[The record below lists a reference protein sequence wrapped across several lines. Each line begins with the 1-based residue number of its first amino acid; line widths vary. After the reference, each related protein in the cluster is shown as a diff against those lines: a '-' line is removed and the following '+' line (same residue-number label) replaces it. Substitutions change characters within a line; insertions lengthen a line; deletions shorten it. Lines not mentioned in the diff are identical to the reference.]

1 MLHGLTGR
9 RTYGVLPFQHG
20 LGIDE
25 EDGLRV
31 SLRGAVRESVVAPP
45 VGDDVLRVAV
55 CAVPLMSNFTDVD
68 ALAAEPGVVVR
79 FVDRAEELVDADLV
93 VVPGTRG
100 TVRALRWLRER
111 GLADALARRAAEGRP
126 VLGICGGFQVLGEH
140 IEDDVE
146 SREGSV
152 AGLGLLPVRV
162 RFAREKTLA
171 RPVGEALGEPV
182 EGYEI
187 HHGVA
192 EVAGGEAFLDGC
204 RVGEMWGTHWHGSLE
219 SDGFRRRF
227 LAGWRGRPA
236 PLRPRARTSFAALR
250 EEQLDLLGDLI
261 EEHADTDALL
271 SLIEKGAPAGLPFIA
286 PGAPVTGGPGT
297 RPRPPRPL
305 PERSFECHHAPRH
318 QGGPVSTPYPFT
330 ALVGQDD
337 LRLALLLNAVS
348 PAVGGVLV
356 RGEKGTAKSTA
367 VRALSALLPEVPVVA
382 GCRFSLRPGRRR
394 PELPRRPARGGR
406 RAARP
411 ARMVELPVGA
421 SEDRLVGA
429 LDIERALAEGVK
441 AFEPGLLADAHRGIL
456 YVDEVNLLH
465 DHLVDLL
472 LDAAAMGASYVERE
486 GVSVRHA
493 ARFLLVGTMNPE
505 EGELRP
511 QLLDRFG
518 LTVEVAASRETDQR
532 VEVVR
537 RRLAHDDDPEA
548 FAGRWADE
556 EAALRDRV
564 VAARALLPQVVLG
577 DGALRQIAATC
588 AAFEVDGMRADI
600 VMART
605 ATALAAWAGRT
616 DVRSEDVRQAALLAL
631 PHRRR
636 RNPFDA
642 PGLDED
648 KLDETLDEARE
659 DDAPEP
665 PGSPEPPEG
674 DDDPDGGP
682 GGGGGQPPADGG
694 PDSPGLPPQQ
704 SRDQAE
710 DRNQGEGA
718 GQEDAPAP
726 QAPAAGGPGEQG
738 AVSAAEPFRTRMLS
752 VPGIGE
758 GAAGRRSRART
769 EHGRTTGSRRP
780 RGALTKLHLAAT
792 VQAAA
797 PHQRARGRSGTGL
810 VVRRDDLRQ
819 ATREGR
825 EGNLVLFVVDAS
837 GSMAARQRMSAVKG
851 AVLSLLLDAYQRR
864 DKVGLVT
871 FRGSA
876 AEVALP
882 PTSSVDAAAAR
893 LETLPTGGRTPLAAG
908 LLRAH
913 DVLRVE
919 RLRDAARRP
928 LLVVVT
934 DGRATGGVEPVAQAG
949 RAARLFAAD
958 GVASVV
964 VDCESGY
971 VRLGLAGQLAGELG
985 GTAVTLDELRAD
997 SIAGLVKDVQG
1008 HGNHSRKAA

>member
-1 MLHGLTGR
+1 M
-9 RTYGVLPFQHG
+9 
-20 LGIDE
+20 
-25 EDGLRV
+25 
-31 SLRGAVRESVVAPP
+31 
-45 VGDDVLRVAV
+45 
-55 CAVPLMSNFTDVD
+55 
-68 ALAAEPGVVVR
+68 
-79 FVDRAEELVDADLV
+79 
-93 VVPGTRG
+93 
-100 TVRALRWLRER
+100 
-111 GLADALARRAAEGRP
+111 
-126 VLGICGGFQVLGEH
+126 
-140 IEDDVE
+140 
-146 SREGSV
+146 
-152 AGLGLLPVRV
+152 
-162 RFAREKTLA
+162 
-171 RPVGEALGEPV
+171 
-182 EGYEI
+182 
-187 HHGVA
+187 
-192 EVAGGEAFLDGC
+192 
-204 RVGEMWGTHWHGSLE
+204 
-219 SDGFRRRF
+219 
-227 LAGWRGRPA
+227 
-236 PLRPRARTSFAALR
+236 
-250 EEQLDLLGDLI
+250 
-261 EEHADTDALL
+261 
-271 SLIEKGAPAGLPFIA
+271 
-286 PGAPVTGGPGT
+286 
-297 RPRPPRPL
+297 
-305 PERSFECHHAPRH
+305 
-318 QGGPVSTPYPFT
+318 STPYPFT

-382 GCRFSLRPGRRR
+382 GCRFSCD
-394 PELPRRPARGGR
+394 PAAADPNCPDGPHETGGDT
-406 RAARP
+406 ARP

-537 RRLAHDDDPEA
+537 RRLAYDDDPEG
-548 FAGRWADE
+548 FAGRWDE
-556 EAALRDRV
+556 DESALRARV
-564 VAARALLPQVVLG
+564 VAARALLPEVVLG

-616 DVRSEDVRQAALLAL
+616 DVQSEDVRQAALLAL

-648 KLDETLDEARE
+648 KLDEALEDARE
-659 DDAPEP
+659 DEE
-665 PGSPEPPEG
+665 PEPPEG
-674 DDDPDGGP
+674 DDDPDGGGP
-682 GGGGGQPPADGG
+682 DGGPGGGQPPADG
-694 PDSPGLPPQQ
+694 PDSPELPPQ
-704 SRDQAE
+704 
-710 DRNQGEGA
+710 NQGP
-718 GQEDAPAP
+718 DAPGPDETPAP
-726 QAPAAGGPGEQG
+726 QEPAPTAGAPSGSGEQQ
-738 AVSAAEPFRTRMLS
+738 AVRAAEPFRTKMLS

-797 PHQRARGRSGTGL
+797 PHQKARGRSGAGL

-871 FRGSA
+871 FRGTEA
-876 AEVALP
+876 QVALP

-893 LETLPTGGRTPLAAG
+893 LESLPTGGRTPLAAG
-908 LLRAH
+908 LLKAH

-928 LLVVVT
+928 LVVVVT
-934 DGRATGGVEPVAQAG
+934 DGRATGGVEPVARAG
-949 RAARLFAAD
+949 RAARLFAAE

-985 GTAVTLDELRAD
+985 GTVVTLDELRAD

-1008 HGNHSRKAA
+1008 MNSPSRRAA

>member
-1 MLHGLTGR
+1 MT
-9 RTYGVLPFQHG
+9 TPF
-20 LGIDE
+20 
-25 EDGLRV
+25 
-31 SLRGAVRESVVAPP
+31 
-45 VGDDVLRVAV
+45 
-55 CAVPLMSNFTDVD
+55 
-68 ALAAEPGVVVR
+68 
-79 FVDRAEELVDADLV
+79 
-93 VVPGTRG
+93 
-100 TVRALRWLRER
+100 
-111 GLADALARRAAEGRP
+111 
-126 VLGICGGFQVLGEH
+126 
-140 IEDDVE
+140 
-146 SREGSV
+146 
-152 AGLGLLPVRV
+152 
-162 RFAREKTLA
+162 
-171 RPVGEALGEPV
+171 
-182 EGYEI
+182 
-187 HHGVA
+187 
-192 EVAGGEAFLDGC
+192 
-204 RVGEMWGTHWHGSLE
+204 
-219 SDGFRRRF
+219 
-227 LAGWRGRPA
+227 
-236 PLRPRARTSFAALR
+236 
-250 EEQLDLLGDLI
+250 
-261 EEHADTDALL
+261 
-271 SLIEKGAPAGLPFIA
+271 
-286 PGAPVTGGPGT
+286 
-297 RPRPPRPL
+297 
-305 PERSFECHHAPRH
+305 
-318 QGGPVSTPYPFT
+318 PFT
-330 ALVGQDD
+330 AVVGQDD

-348 PAVGGVLV
+348 PSVGGVLV

-367 VRALSALLPEVPVVA
+367 VRALTSLLPDVAVVP
-382 GCRFSLRPGRRR
+382 GCRFSCDPASPDPGC
-394 PELPRRPARGGR
+394 PDGPHEGGGGG
-406 RAARP
+406 ASRP

-421 SEDRLVGA
+421 SEDRLVGS

-441 AFEPGLLADAHRGIL
+441 AFEPGLLAAAHRGIL

-518 LTVEVAASRETDQR
+518 LTVEVSASREPDQR

-537 RRLAHDDDPEA
+537 RRLAYDDDPA
-548 FAGRWADE
+548 GFAARWAGE
-556 EAALRDRV
+556 EAAVRRRI
-564 VAARALLPQVVLG
+564 VAARELLPSVRLG

-616 DVRSEDVRQAALLAL
+616 DVLAEDVRQAALLAL

-642 PGLDED
+642 PGLDEE
-648 KLDETLDEARE
+648 KLDETLEE
-659 DDAPEP
+659 F
-665 PGSPEPPEG
+665 GG
-674 DDDPDGGP
+674 DDDPGPDGDGGGP
-682 GGGGGQPPADGG
+682 GGGGGRPEPDEGPAGDGADAAR
-694 PDSPGLPPQQ
+694 P
-704 SRDQAE
+704 AE
-710 DRNQGEGA
+710 GEG
-718 GQEDAPAP
+718 EPAP
-726 QAPAAGGPGEQG
+726 GGAGEQSP
-738 AVSAAEPFRTRMLS
+738 VRAAEPFRAKVLS

-758 GAAGRRSRART
+758 GVAGRRSRART
-769 EHGRTTGSRRP
+769 EHGRTTGARRP
-780 RGALTKLHLAAT
+780 QGTLTKLHLAAT

-797 PHQRARGRSGTGL
+797 PHQRARGRSGRGL

-876 AEVALP
+876 ADVALP

-893 LETLPTGGRTPLAAG
+893 LESLPTGGRTPLAAG
-908 LLRAH
+908 LLKAH

-919 RLRDAARRP
+919 RLRDPARRA
-928 LLVVVT
+928 LVVVVT
-934 DGRATGGVEPVAQAG
+934 DGRATGGPEPVAQAS

-964 VDCESGY
+964 VDCESGP
-971 VRLGLAGQLAGELG
+971 VRLGLAGRLAGELG

-997 SIAGLVKDVQG
+997 SIAGLVKDVQ
-1008 HGNHSRKAA
+1008 RRAA

>member
-1 MLHGLTGR
+1 VT
-9 RTYGVLPFQHG
+9 TPF
-20 LGIDE
+20 
-25 EDGLRV
+25 
-31 SLRGAVRESVVAPP
+31 
-45 VGDDVLRVAV
+45 
-55 CAVPLMSNFTDVD
+55 
-68 ALAAEPGVVVR
+68 
-79 FVDRAEELVDADLV
+79 
-93 VVPGTRG
+93 
-100 TVRALRWLRER
+100 
-111 GLADALARRAAEGRP
+111 
-126 VLGICGGFQVLGEH
+126 
-140 IEDDVE
+140 
-146 SREGSV
+146 
-152 AGLGLLPVRV
+152 
-162 RFAREKTLA
+162 
-171 RPVGEALGEPV
+171 
-182 EGYEI
+182 
-187 HHGVA
+187 
-192 EVAGGEAFLDGC
+192 
-204 RVGEMWGTHWHGSLE
+204 
-219 SDGFRRRF
+219 
-227 LAGWRGRPA
+227 
-236 PLRPRARTSFAALR
+236 
-250 EEQLDLLGDLI
+250 
-261 EEHADTDALL
+261 
-271 SLIEKGAPAGLPFIA
+271 
-286 PGAPVTGGPGT
+286 
-297 RPRPPRPL
+297 
-305 PERSFECHHAPRH
+305 
-318 QGGPVSTPYPFT
+318 PFT
-330 ALVGQDD
+330 AVVGQDD

-367 VRALSALLPEVPVVA
+367 VRALSALLPEVAVVP
-382 GCRFSLRPGRRR
+382 GCRFSCDPASPDPACPDGPHEPGTGA
-394 PELPRRPARGGR
+394 E
-406 RAARP
+406 RP

-429 LDIERALAEGVK
+429 LDIERALSEGVK

-518 LTVEVAASRETDQR
+518 LTVEVAASREPDQR

-537 RRLAHDDDPEA
+537 RRLAYDDDPAA
-548 FAGRWADE
+548 FAARWAEE
-556 EAALRDRV
+556 EAAVRARI
-564 VAARALLPQVVLG
+564 VAARELLPSVRLG

-616 DVRSEDVRQAALLAL
+616 DVLAEDVRQAALLAL

-648 KLDETLDEARE
+648 KLDETLEE
-659 DDAPEP
+659 FG
-665 PGSPEPPEG
+665 GSD
-674 DDDPDGGP
+674 DDDPDPDPGPDGP
-682 GGGGGQPPADGG
+682 GGGGGQPEPDDAPQGDGDTAAR
-694 PDSPGLPPQQ
+694 PE
-704 SRDQAE
+704 A
-710 DRNQGEGA
+710 GEG
-718 GQEDAPAP
+718 GQP
-726 QAPAAGGPGEQG
+726 QPSGAGEQS
-738 AVSAAEPFRTRMLS
+738 AVRASEPFRTKVLS

-769 EHGRTTGSRRP
+769 EQGRTTGARRP

-797 PHQRARGRSGTGL
+797 PHQRARGRSGPGL

-871 FRGSA
+871 FRGTDA
-876 AEVALP
+876 DVALP

-919 RLRDAARRP
+919 RLRDPARRP
-928 LLVVVT
+928 LVVVVT
-934 DGRATGGVEPVAQAG
+934 DGRATGGPEPVALAG
-949 RAARLFAAD
+949 RAARLFEAD

-964 VDCESGY
+964 VDCESGP

-997 SIAGLVKDVQG
+997 SIAGLVKDVQ
-1008 HGNHSRKAA
+1008 RRAA

>member
-1 MLHGLTGR
+1 VT
-9 RTYGVLPFQHG
+9 TPF
-20 LGIDE
+20 
-25 EDGLRV
+25 
-31 SLRGAVRESVVAPP
+31 
-45 VGDDVLRVAV
+45 
-55 CAVPLMSNFTDVD
+55 
-68 ALAAEPGVVVR
+68 
-79 FVDRAEELVDADLV
+79 
-93 VVPGTRG
+93 
-100 TVRALRWLRER
+100 
-111 GLADALARRAAEGRP
+111 
-126 VLGICGGFQVLGEH
+126 
-140 IEDDVE
+140 
-146 SREGSV
+146 
-152 AGLGLLPVRV
+152 
-162 RFAREKTLA
+162 
-171 RPVGEALGEPV
+171 
-182 EGYEI
+182 
-187 HHGVA
+187 
-192 EVAGGEAFLDGC
+192 
-204 RVGEMWGTHWHGSLE
+204 
-219 SDGFRRRF
+219 
-227 LAGWRGRPA
+227 
-236 PLRPRARTSFAALR
+236 
-250 EEQLDLLGDLI
+250 
-261 EEHADTDALL
+261 
-271 SLIEKGAPAGLPFIA
+271 
-286 PGAPVTGGPGT
+286 
-297 RPRPPRPL
+297 
-305 PERSFECHHAPRH
+305 
-318 QGGPVSTPYPFT
+318 PFT
-330 ALVGQDD
+330 AVVGQDD

-367 VRALSALLPEVPVVA
+367 VRALSALLPQVPVVA
-382 GCRFSLRPGRRR
+382 GCRFSCDPAKPDPACPDGPHEAGPGTR
-394 PELPRRPARGGR
+394 
-406 RAARP
+406 RP

-518 LTVEVAASRETDQR
+518 LTVEVAASREPDQR

-537 RRLAHDDDPEA
+537 RRLAYDDDP
-548 FAGRWADE
+548 AGFTARWADE
-556 EAALRDRV
+556 ESAVRQRI
-564 VAARALLPQVVLG
+564 VAARELLPSVRLG

-616 DVRSEDVRQAALLAL
+616 DVLAEDVRQAALLAL

-648 KLDETLDEARE
+648 KLDETLEE
-659 DDAPEP
+659 F
-665 PGSPEPPEG
+665 GEG
-674 DDDPDGGP
+674 DEDPDPDGGGP
-682 GGGGGQPPADGG
+682 GDGGGQPA
-694 PDSPGLPPQQ
+694 PDSGPRGGDTGARPE
-704 SRDQAE
+704 A
-710 DRNQGEGA
+710 GEG
-718 GQEDAPAP
+718 GEP
-726 QAPAAGGPGEQG
+726 QASGAGEQS
-738 AVSAAEPFRTRMLS
+738 AVRAAEPFRTKVLS

-769 EHGRTTGSRRP
+769 EHGRTTGARRP

-792 VQAAA
+792 VRAAA
-797 PHQRARGRSGTGL
+797 PHQRARGRSGPGL

-882 PTSSVDAAAAR
+882 PTSSVDAAAVR
-893 LETLPTGGRTPLAAG
+893 LESLPTGGRTPLAAG
-908 LLRAH
+908 LLKAH

-919 RLRDAARRP
+919 RLRDPARRA
-928 LLVVVT
+928 LVVVVT
-934 DGRATGGVEPVAQAG
+934 DGRATGGPEPVALAG
-949 RAARLFAAD
+949 RAAGLFAAE
-958 GVASVV
+958 GVACVV
-964 VDCESGY
+964 VDCESGP

-1008 HGNHSRKAA
+1008 NRGNRRAA

>member
-1 MLHGLTGR
+1 MT
-9 RTYGVLPFQHG
+9 TPF
-20 LGIDE
+20 
-25 EDGLRV
+25 
-31 SLRGAVRESVVAPP
+31 
-45 VGDDVLRVAV
+45 
-55 CAVPLMSNFTDVD
+55 
-68 ALAAEPGVVVR
+68 
-79 FVDRAEELVDADLV
+79 
-93 VVPGTRG
+93 
-100 TVRALRWLRER
+100 
-111 GLADALARRAAEGRP
+111 
-126 VLGICGGFQVLGEH
+126 
-140 IEDDVE
+140 
-146 SREGSV
+146 
-152 AGLGLLPVRV
+152 
-162 RFAREKTLA
+162 
-171 RPVGEALGEPV
+171 
-182 EGYEI
+182 
-187 HHGVA
+187 
-192 EVAGGEAFLDGC
+192 
-204 RVGEMWGTHWHGSLE
+204 
-219 SDGFRRRF
+219 
-227 LAGWRGRPA
+227 
-236 PLRPRARTSFAALR
+236 
-250 EEQLDLLGDLI
+250 
-261 EEHADTDALL
+261 
-271 SLIEKGAPAGLPFIA
+271 
-286 PGAPVTGGPGT
+286 
-297 RPRPPRPL
+297 
-305 PERSFECHHAPRH
+305 
-318 QGGPVSTPYPFT
+318 PFT
-330 ALVGQDD
+330 AVVGQDD

-367 VRALSALLPEVPVVA
+367 VRALSALLPRVAVVP
-382 GCRFSLRPGRRR
+382 GCRFSCD
-394 PELPRRPARGGR
+394 PAAPDPSCPDGPHRTGEG
-406 RAARP
+406 AERP

-518 LTVEVAASRETDQR
+518 LTVEVAASREPDQR

-537 RRLAHDDDPEA
+537 RRLAYDDDPGA
-548 FAGRWADE
+548 FAARWAGE
-556 EAALRDRV
+556 EAAVRQRI
-564 VAARALLPQVVLG
+564 VAARELLPRVRLG

-616 DVRSEDVRQAALLAL
+616 EVLAEDVRQAALLAL

-648 KLDETLDEARE
+648 KLDETLEQFSGEGE
-659 DDAPEP
+659 D
-665 PGSPEPPEG
+665 EG
-674 DDDPDGGP
+674 DDPDPGPEGP
-682 GGGGGQPPADGG
+682 GGGGGQPAPDGG
-694 PDSPGLPPQQ
+694 PEDDGGAAAPP
-704 SRDQAE
+704 E
-710 DRNQGEGA
+710 NGA
-718 GQEDAPAP
+718 GGQPQPSGGQE
-726 QAPAAGGPGEQG
+726 QPAAR
-738 AVSAAEPFRTRMLS
+738 ATEPFRTKVLS
-752 VPGIGE
+752 VPGVGE

-769 EHGRTTGSRRP
+769 EHGRTTGARRP

-792 VQAAA
+792 VLAAA
-797 PHQRARGRSGTGL
+797 PHQRARGRSGPGL

-876 AEVALP
+876 ADLALP
-882 PTSSVDAAAAR
+882 PTSSVDAAAVR
-893 LETLPTGGRTPLAAG
+893 LESLPTGGRTPLAAG
-908 LLRAH
+908 LLKAH
-913 DVLRVE
+913 EALRVE
-919 RLRDAARRP
+919 RLRDPARRP
-928 LLVVVT
+928 LVVVVT
-934 DGRATGGVEPVAQAG
+934 DGRATGGPEPVALAG
-949 RAARLFAAD
+949 RAARLFAAE

-964 VDCESGY
+964 VDCESGP
-971 VRLGLAGQLAGELG
+971 VRLGLAGRLAGDLG

-997 SIAGLVKDVQG
+997 SIAGLVRDVQG
-1008 HGNHSRKAA
+1008 TSRRAA